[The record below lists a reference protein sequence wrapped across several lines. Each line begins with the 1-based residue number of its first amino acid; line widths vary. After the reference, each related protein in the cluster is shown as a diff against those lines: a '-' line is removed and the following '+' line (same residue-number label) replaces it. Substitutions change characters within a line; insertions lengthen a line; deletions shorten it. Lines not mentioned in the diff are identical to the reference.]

1 MGTTSYTLK
10 RVFGFDGHRPLS
22 IKKENPENSDH
33 LFHTKQ
39 RILSSEQE
47 FIAQIRST
55 QGILWKICHLYCPEA
70 EERQDLFQEMLVQL
84 WRSYRTF
91 KGQSKFSTWVYR
103 VCLNVAISQYRKSRR
118 QAPSTEL
125 PREVYEQ
132 VDSQESELKEERSK
146 ALYEAIAQLKTLEKA
161 LVMLYLEDKSYD
173 EISEIMGISA
183 NNARVKMNR
192 IREKLR
198 TMMVNKST

>member
-10 RVFGFDGHRPLS
+10 RVFGFDGYTSLS
-22 IKKENPENSDH
+22 IKKENPDH
-33 LFHTKQ
+33 LLHKKQ

-103 VCLNVAISQYRKSRR
+103 VCLNVAISQYRKNRR

-146 ALYEAIAQLKTLEKA
+146 ALYEAIAQLKTVEKA

-198 TMMVNKST
+198 TMMVKKST

>member
-1 MGTTSYTLK
+1 MGTSTLK
-10 RVFGFDGHRPLS
+10 RIFGFDGSLAWPVSQNHQTS
-22 IKKENPENSDH
+22 FGNPT
-33 LFHTKQ
+33 HTTQ

-198 TMMVNKST
+198 TLMVKKST

>member
-10 RVFGFDGHRPLS
+10 RVFGFDGYTSLS
-22 IKKENPENSDH
+22 IKKENPDH
-33 LFHTKQ
+33 LLHKKQ

-103 VCLNVAISQYRKSRR
+103 VCLNVAISQYRKNRR
-118 QAPSTEL
+118 QAPRTEL

-146 ALYEAIAQLKTLEKA
+146 ALYEAIAQLKTVEKA

-198 TMMVNKST
+198 TMMVKKST

>member
-1 MGTTSYTLK
+1 MGTSTLK
-10 RVFGFDGHRPLS
+10 RIFGFDSSLAWPVSQNHQASFG
-22 IKKENPENSDH
+22 NPT
-33 LFHTKQ
+33 HTTQ

-125 PREVYEQ
+125 PRELYEQ
-132 VDSQESELKEERSK
+132 VDTQESELKEERSK

-198 TMMVNKST
+198 TMMVKKSM

>member
-10 RVFGFDGHRPLS
+10 RVFGFDGYTSLS
-22 IKKENPENSDH
+22 IKKENPDH
-33 LFHTKQ
+33 LLHKKQ

-146 ALYEAIAQLKTLEKA
+146 ALYEAIAQLKTVEKA

-198 TMMVNKST
+198 TMMVKKST